1 MFRAG
6 LCFTSVFASDVLVEN
21 DDLSLLQVNA
31 KPHHNHEFVG
41 GMISR
46 RFDEDMDAT
55 LCSDGGISMDDATVL
70 HSNLGGQGPDS
81 GAESMLV
88 GPVAPGINLEITAT
102 SDYTPNTINPRGGV
116 LNNKIHDKFIQINV
130 ATNAAVD
137 LNFQLVDSTTGQPT
151 TMDKFAF
158 TMVDRDQGMSHE
170 SRESIT
176 VHGFSSFKA
185 GTDVAVVEQGDTAAT
200 FSSTLRG
207 GNVDNPTSPHSLSGL
222 AERRSAVLL
231 FSDAGAFTMKIEES
245 DYANPQGRNLLFAGR
260 SGLLCEEKASC
271 IDAKCPSG
279 MALKLDAE
287 FLECSSKPCGESD
300 VALCCR
306 MK

>member
-1 MFRAG
+1 
-6 LCFTSVFASDVLVEN
+6 
-21 DDLSLLQVNA
+21 
-31 KPHHNHEFVG
+31 
-41 GMISR
+41 
-46 RFDEDMDAT
+46 MDAS

-70 HSNLGGQGPDS
+70 HSNLGGHGPDN
-81 GAESMLV
+81 GAQSMLL
-88 GPVAPGINLEITAT
+88 GPVAPGINLEVTAQ
-102 SDYTPNTINPRGGV
+102 SPYTPNTINPRGGV

-130 ATNAAVD
+130 ATNTAVD
-137 LNFQLVDSTTGQPT
+137 LQFQLVDSATGQPT
-151 TMDKFAF
+151 TIDKFAF

-176 VHGFSSFKA
+176 VDGFSSFKA
-185 GTDVAVVEQGDTAAT
+185 GSDVAVESKGESSAT

-231 FSDAGAFTMKIEES
+231 FAEAGKFNLRIEES

-287 FLECSSKPCGESD
+287 FLQCSSKACDDSD
-300 VALCCR
+300 VAVCCR
-306 MK
+306 KK